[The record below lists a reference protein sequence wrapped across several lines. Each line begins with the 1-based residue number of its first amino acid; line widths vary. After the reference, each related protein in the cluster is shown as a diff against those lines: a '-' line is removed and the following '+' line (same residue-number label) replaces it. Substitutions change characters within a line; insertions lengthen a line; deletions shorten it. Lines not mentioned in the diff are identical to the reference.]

1 MNELEKLMQQHV
13 ENYKKAVLEIVNNNT
28 NSLIDN
34 DIIFLIKKPP
44 LDSMDQIKT
53 KFLVLAKKEKII
65 LDTNN
70 LDKMICNFRKD
81 VIHKLET
88 IKKIRIDEITVI
100 INSININEENQ
111 VIKITKK
118 ELGSINKIIKK
129 NVKQIIDESVQKNI
143 LDNICNIFTSD
154 VGNDKEQKISIE
166 TYNKAVKKHK
176 RGIYQKQLLENIDFK
191 ILVKDTTLING
202 LKEQAERYVFTKNNS
217 RLFNS

>member
-53 KFLVLAKKEKII
+53 KFLALAKKEKII

-88 IKKIRIDEITVI
+88 IKKIRIDEITAI

-118 ELGSINKIIKK
+118 ELSSINKIIKK

-143 LDNICNIFTSD
+143 LDNICNIFTND
-154 VGNDKEQKISIE
+154 VGNDKEQKIIKE
-166 TYNKAVKKHK
+166 IFKFLDK

>member
-53 KFLVLAKKEKII
+53 KFLALAKKEKII
-65 LDTNN
+65 

-88 IKKIRIDEITVI
+88 IKKIRIDEITAI

-118 ELGSINKIIKK
+118 ELSSINKIIKK

-143 LDNICNIFTSD
+143 LDNICNIFTND
-154 VGNDKEQKISIE
+154 VDNDKKQKISKEIF
-166 TYNKAVKKHK
+166 KFLDK

>member
-53 KFLVLAKKEKII
+53 KFLALAKKEKII

-81 VIHKLET
+81 VIHKLEA

-154 VGNDKEQKISIE
+154 VGNDKEQKISKEIF
-166 TYNKAVKKHK
+166 KFLDK

>member
-70 LDKMICNFRKD
+70 LDKMICNFRKY

-154 VGNDKEQKISIE
+154 VGNDKEQKISKEIF
-166 TYNKAVKKHK
+166 KFLDK

>member
-1 MNELEKLMQQHV
+1 M
-13 ENYKKAVLEIVNNNT
+13 
-28 NSLIDN
+28 
-34 DIIFLIKKPP
+34 
-44 LDSMDQIKT
+44 
-53 KFLVLAKKEKII
+53 
-65 LDTNN
+65 
-70 LDKMICNFRKD
+70 
-81 VIHKLET
+81 
-88 IKKIRIDEITVI
+88 I

-154 VGNDKEQKISIE
+154 VGNDKEQKISKEIF
-166 TYNKAVKKHK
+166 KFLDK

>member
-53 KFLVLAKKEKII
+53 KFLALAKKEKII

-88 IKKIRIDEITVI
+88 IKKIRIDEITAI

-118 ELGSINKIIKK
+118 ELSSINKIIKK

-143 LDNICNIFTSD
+143 LDNICNIFMND
-154 VGNDKEQKISIE
+154 VGNDKEQKISKEIF
-166 TYNKAVKKHK
+166 KFLDK

>member
-154 VGNDKEQKISIE
+154 VGNDKEQKISKEIF
-166 TYNKAVKKHK
+166 KFLDK
-176 RGIYQKQLLENIDFK
+176 RGIYQKQLQENYDFK
-191 ILVKDTTLING
+191 ILVKDTTMING

>member
-34 DIIFLIKKPP
+34 DIIFLIKRPP

-53 KFLVLAKKEKII
+53 KFLALAKKEKII

-88 IKKIRIDEITVI
+88 IKKIRIDEITAI

-118 ELGSINKIIKK
+118 ELSSINKIIKK

-143 LDNICNIFTSD
+143 LDNICNIFTND
-154 VGNDKEQKISIE
+154 VGNDKEQKISKEIF
-166 TYNKAVKKHK
+166 KFLDK

>member
-53 KFLVLAKKEKII
+53 KFLALAKKEKII

-70 LDKMICNFRKD
+70 LYKMICNFRKD

-88 IKKIRIDEITVI
+88 IKKIRIDEITAI

-118 ELGSINKIIKK
+118 ELSSINKIIKK

-154 VGNDKEQKISIE
+154 VGNDKEQKISKEIF
-166 TYNKAVKKHK
+166 KFLDK

>member
-53 KFLVLAKKEKII
+53 KFLALAKKEKII

-88 IKKIRIDEITVI
+88 IKKIRIDEITAI

-118 ELGSINKIIKK
+118 ELSSINKIIKK

-154 VGNDKEQKISIE
+154 VGNDKEQKISKEIF
-166 TYNKAVKKHK
+166 KFLDK
-176 RGIYQKQLLENIDFK
+176 RGIYQKQFLENIDFK

>member
-53 KFLVLAKKEKII
+53 KFLALAKKEKII

-81 VIHKLET
+81 VIHKIET
-88 IKKIRIDEITVI
+88 INKIRIDEITAI

-118 ELGSINKIIKK
+118 ELSSINKIIKK

-143 LDNICNIFTSD
+143 LDNICNIFTND
-154 VGNDKEQKISIE
+154 VDNDKKQKISKEIF
-166 TYNKAVKKHK
+166 KFLDK

>member
-53 KFLVLAKKEKII
+53 KFLALAKKEKII

-88 IKKIRIDEITVI
+88 IKKIRIDEITTI

-118 ELGSINKIIKK
+118 ELSSINKIIKK

-143 LDNICNIFTSD
+143 LDNICNIFTND
-154 VGNDKEQKISIE
+154 VGNDKEQKISKEIF
-166 TYNKAVKKHK
+166 KFLDK

>member
-44 LDSMDQIKT
+44 LDSMNQIKT
-53 KFLVLAKKEKII
+53 KFLALAKKEKII

-88 IKKIRIDEITVI
+88 IKKIRIDEITAI

-118 ELGSINKIIKK
+118 ELSSINKIIKK

-143 LDNICNIFTSD
+143 LDNICNIFTND
-154 VGNDKEQKISIE
+154 VGNDKEQKISKEIF
-166 TYNKAVKKHK
+166 KFLDK

>member
-53 KFLVLAKKEKII
+53 KFLALAKKEKII

-81 VIHKLET
+81 VIHKIET
-88 IKKIRIDEITVI
+88 IKKIRIDEITTI

-118 ELGSINKIIKK
+118 ELSSINKIIKK

-143 LDNICNIFTSD
+143 LDNICNIFTND
-154 VGNDKEQKISIE
+154 VYNDKKQKISKEIF
-166 TYNKAVKKHK
+166 KFLDK

>member
-129 NVKQIIDESVQKNI
+129 NDKQIIDESVQKNI

-154 VGNDKEQKISIE
+154 VGNDKEQKISKEIF
-166 TYNKAVKKHK
+166 KFLDK

>member
-53 KFLVLAKKEKII
+53 KFLALAKKEKII

-81 VIHKLET
+81 VIHKIET
-88 IKKIRIDEITVI
+88 IKKIRIDEITTI

-118 ELGSINKIIKK
+118 ELSSINKIIKK

-143 LDNICNIFTSD
+143 LDNICNIFT
-154 VGNDKEQKISIE
+154 NDKKQKISKEIF
-166 TYNKAVKKHK
+166 KFLDK

>member
-88 IKKIRIDEITVI
+88 IKKIRIDEITAI

-118 ELGSINKIIKK
+118 ELSSINKIIKK

-143 LDNICNIFTSD
+143 LDNICNIFTND
-154 VGNDKEQKISIE
+154 VGNDKEQKISKEIF
-166 TYNKAVKKHK
+166 KFLDK

>member
-53 KFLVLAKKEKII
+53 KFLALAKKEKII

-88 IKKIRIDEITVI
+88 IKKIRIDEITAI
-100 INSININEENQ
+100 IISININEENQ

-118 ELGSINKIIKK
+118 ELSSINKIIKK

-143 LDNICNIFTSD
+143 LDNICNIFTND
-154 VGNDKEQKISIE
+154 VGNDKEQKISKEIF
-166 TYNKAVKKHK
+166 KFLDK

>member
-53 KFLVLAKKEKII
+53 KFLALAKKEKII

-81 VIHKLET
+81 VIHKIET
-88 IKKIRIDEITVI
+88 IKKIRIDEITAI

-118 ELGSINKIIKK
+118 ELSSINKIIKK

-154 VGNDKEQKISIE
+154 VGNDKEQKISKEIF
-166 TYNKAVKKHK
+166 KFLDK

>member
-53 KFLVLAKKEKII
+53 KFLALAKKEKII

-88 IKKIRIDEITVI
+88 IKKIRIDEITAI
-100 INSININEENQ
+100 INSINIHEENQ

-118 ELGSINKIIKK
+118 ELSSINKIIKK

-143 LDNICNIFTSD
+143 LDNICNIFTND
-154 VGNDKEQKISIE
+154 VGNDKEQKISKEIF
-166 TYNKAVKKHK
+166 KFLDK

>member
-53 KFLVLAKKEKII
+53 KFLALAKKEKII

-81 VIHKLET
+81 VIHKIET
-88 IKKIRIDEITVI
+88 IKKIRIDEITTI

-118 ELGSINKIIKK
+118 ELSSINKIIKK

-143 LDNICNIFTSD
+143 LDNICNIFTND
-154 VGNDKEQKISIE
+154 VGNDKEQKISKEIF
-166 TYNKAVKKHK
+166 KFLDK

>member
-53 KFLVLAKKEKII
+53 KFLALAKKEKII

-81 VIHKLET
+81 VIHKIET
-88 IKKIRIDEITVI
+88 IKKIRIDEITTI

-118 ELGSINKIIKK
+118 ELSSINKIIKK

-143 LDNICNIFTSD
+143 LDNICNIFTND
-154 VGNDKEQKISIE
+154 VDNDNKQKISKEIF
-166 TYNKAVKKHK
+166 KFLDK

>member
-53 KFLVLAKKEKII
+53 KFLALAKKEKII

-81 VIHKLET
+81 VIHKIET
-88 IKKIRIDEITVI
+88 IKKIRIDEITTI

-118 ELGSINKIIKK
+118 ELSSINKIIKK

-143 LDNICNIFTSD
+143 LDNICNIFTND
-154 VGNDKEQKISIE
+154 VDNDKKQKISKEIF
-166 TYNKAVKKHK
+166 KFFDK

>member
-53 KFLVLAKKEKII
+53 KFLALAKKEKII

-88 IKKIRIDEITVI
+88 IKKIRIDEITAI

-118 ELGSINKIIKK
+118 ELSSINKIIKK

-154 VGNDKEQKISIE
+154 VGNDKEQKISKEIF
-166 TYNKAVKKHK
+166 KFLDK

>member
-53 KFLVLAKKEKII
+53 KFLALAKKEKII

-88 IKKIRIDEITVI
+88 IKKIRIDEITAI

-118 ELGSINKIIKK
+118 ELSSINKIIKK

-143 LDNICNIFTSD
+143 LDNICNIFTNE
-154 VGNDKEQKISIE
+154 VGNDKEQKISKEIF
-166 TYNKAVKKHK
+166 KFLDK

>member
-53 KFLVLAKKEKII
+53 KFLALAKKEKII

-88 IKKIRIDEITVI
+88 IDEITAI

-111 VIKITKK
+111 VIKITQK

-154 VGNDKEQKISIE
+154 VGNDKEQKISKEIF
-166 TYNKAVKKHK
+166 KFLDK

>member
-88 IKKIRIDEITVI
+88 IKKIRIDKITAI

-118 ELGSINKIIKK
+118 ELSSINKIIKK

-143 LDNICNIFTSD
+143 LDNICNIFTND
-154 VGNDKEQKISIE
+154 VDNDKKQKISKEIF
-166 TYNKAVKKHK
+166 KFLDK

>member
-1 MNELEKLMQQHV
+1 MNELDILMKQHV

-53 KFLVLAKKEKII
+53 KFLALAKKEKII

-81 VIHKLET
+81 VIHKIET
-88 IKKIRIDEITVI
+88 IKKIRIDEITTI

-118 ELGSINKIIKK
+118 ELSSINKIIKK
-129 NVKQIIDESVQKNI
+129 NVKKIIDESVQKNI
-143 LDNICNIFTSD
+143 LDNICNIFTND
-154 VGNDKEQKISIE
+154 VDNDKKQKISKEIF
-166 TYNKAVKKHK
+166 KFLDK

>member
-1 MNELEKLMQQHV
+1 MNELENLMQQHV

-53 KFLVLAKKEKII
+53 KFLALAKKEKII

-88 IKKIRIDEITVI
+88 IKKIRIDEITAI

-118 ELGSINKIIKK
+118 ELSSINKIIKK

-143 LDNICNIFTSD
+143 LDNICNIFTND
-154 VGNDKEQKISIE
+154 VDNDNKQNIIKEIFKFLD
-166 TYNKAVKKHK
+166 K

>member
-13 ENYKKAVLEIVNNNT
+13 ENYKKAVLEIFNNNT

-53 KFLVLAKKEKII
+53 KFLALAKKEKII

-81 VIHKLET
+81 VIHKIET
-88 IKKIRIDEITVI
+88 IKKIRIDEITTI

-118 ELGSINKIIKK
+118 ELSSINKIIKK

-143 LDNICNIFTSD
+143 LDNICNIFTND
-154 VGNDKEQKISIE
+154 VDNDKKQKISKEIF
-166 TYNKAVKKHK
+166 KFLDK

>member
-53 KFLVLAKKEKII
+53 KFLALAKKEKII

-118 ELGSINKIIKK
+118 ELSSINKIIKK

-143 LDNICNIFTSD
+143 LDNICNIFTND
-154 VGNDKEQKISIE
+154 VGNDKEQKISKEIF
-166 TYNKAVKKHK
+166 KFLDK

>member
-53 KFLVLAKKEKII
+53 KFLALAKKEKII

-81 VIHKLET
+81 VIHKIE
-88 IKKIRIDEITVI
+88 IRIDEITAI

-111 VIKITKK
+111 VIKMTKK
-118 ELGSINKIIKK
+118 ELSSINKIIKK

-143 LDNICNIFTSD
+143 LDNICNIFTND
-154 VGNDKEQKISIE
+154 VDNDKKQKISKEIF
-166 TYNKAVKKHK
+166 KFLDK